1 MKKSVELEYLKKYK
15 QDLNLLKSKLEKL
28 RIDDDLRRKFVKSF
42 SQLVADAIKESISE
56 DFYFL
61 HNGGGDRAFENL
73 RKFFNILIEKS
84 RTMKKRDKI
93 LFFDVAFE
101 FYNIKMMNNPFVTE
115 DEILKSLSKHQ
126 IDCDEN
132 IEDFILTRTGESLE
146 RLVSIFVDCFYYER
160 LRRFDPAPNITDIT
174 PFEMDFNFKDEEFT
188 WQSVEYDDDDDWD
201 PVVGVDYSN
210 DDPPT
215 NPRPLEPGTHKIFSV
230 GTEFKSGEFITL
242 LFFKFLSF
250 AYLFEMDNRTDIE
263 DEWLESG
270 FELLDF
276 GFIDD
281 FILKNV
287 NKKITENLTCSE
299 VELQERIRTGDF
311 PNYLNLYQNEES

>member
-1 MKKSVELEYLKKYK
+1 M
-15 QDLNLLKSKLEKL
+15 
-28 RIDDDLRRKFVKSF
+28 
-42 SQLVADAIKESISE
+42 
-56 DFYFL
+56 
-61 HNGGGDRAFENL
+61 HNGGADRAFENL
-73 RKFFNILIEKS
+73 TKFFNILIEKS
-84 RTMKKRDKI
+84 RTMNKKDKI

-101 FYNIKMMNNPFVTE
+101 FYNIKIMNNLLVTE
-115 DEILKSLSKHQ
+115 DEILYSLSKHK

-132 IEDFILTRTGESLE
+132 IEDFILTRTSESLE

-160 LRRFDPAPNITDIT
+160 LKRFEPAPNITDIT

-188 WQSVEYDDDDDWD
+188 WQSVEYDDDDYWD
-201 PVVGVDYSN
+201 PVVCVDYSN

-215 NPRPLEPGTHKIFSV
+215 NTRPLEPGTHKIFPV

-281 FILKNV
+281 FVLKNV

-311 PNYLNLYQNEES
+311 PDYLNLYQNEES